1 MVLEGNYE
9 VLDEWIS
16 YSVTFGRGK
25 YKWVDRRSL
34 ITNRYCQWVITENR
48 NKMEN
53 FMYFSEKLILPI
65 RKDLVKQSKGP
76 IGSSTEIKQE
86 DVNIFTINIFNE
98 FNISENIATSDS
110 DLGFPED
117 YVTKRQEWT
126 PSLGDLAGLVVRPLA
141 THMRS
146 HSDGCR
152 AINISNVSLKKQ
164 SVDSPL
170 PLTPGES
177 FSNASKKV
185 DVYTQTRDED
195 ADVDTSKK
203 DANTFHKLSSNNLD
217 NYISFTPNTLF
228 EAVKNLKESMTKY
241 RTDRNRLTSDRLESA
256 SDLNILCRKKKESP
270 SESGS
275 ICSAGPEAIHRLKGD
290 KLWVVLNVVSLG
302 IAFMILSTAFD
313 GTVDLQSSMN
323 AGQGLGTIS
332 LTSMYI
338 ISVLSNLCL
347 PMVIIR
353 KVGCKRTV
361 AVCFLA
367 YIPFIIAQ
375 MDATYYTLIPGAI
388 LIGIA
393 LGPIYCAACTYLKV
407 LAQVFSRPDVSTSN
421 TLVVRFLA
429 VFYMFI
435 NLSQVW
441 GNVVSAFVLSREATY
456 NSSVEMTVSR
466 ICGANFCPNN
476 DAANEADPN
485 LWRPSKY
492 EVHTIIKIYLSCTV
506 IAFFIVLF
514 GVSSLSNFVLK
525 LILIESNV
533 DLSIL
538 PTCPDQY
545 LSLPLPLLSRY
556 RTEEDCGISAFD
568 LLTSTVKMVKERNQL
583 LLIPISLW
591 LGTHKAF
598 IEEEFTEAFVA
609 CAWGMGGIGNVMITY
624 SVTTVLA
631 AVVAGSTAHWVD
643 RAPVLSAATLLHAS
657 VVVAMLLWQPETT
670 HKFIFFAM
678 AMLWAV
684 TGSVWLVHLT
694 GEGDVSRWD
703 EDTVI
708 EGVRGFI
715 FQTMCANIFPGR
727 EEAAFSNLR
736 LWEALGFVIASGYSH
751 QVCMRHKLYF
761 QLGFVL
767 TGTLCYLILEV
778 VLHRQKKKWT
788 LRSPLR
794 DVQLLISQCEE
805 N

>member
-1 MVLEGNYE
+1 MSRQG
-9 VLDEWIS
+9 
-16 YSVTFGRGK
+16 
-25 YKWVDRRSL
+25 
-34 ITNRYCQWVITENR
+34 
-48 NKMEN
+48 
-53 FMYFSEKLILPI
+53 LPI
-65 RKDLVKQSKGP
+65 
-76 IGSSTEIKQE
+76 
-86 DVNIFTINIFNE
+86 
-98 FNISENIATSDS
+98 SDQ
-110 DLGFPED
+110 G
-117 YVTKRQEWT
+117 
-126 PSLGDLAGLVVRPLA
+126 RPP
-141 THMRS
+141 R
-146 HSDGCR
+146 
-152 AINISNVSLKKQ
+152 
-164 SVDSPL
+164 
-170 PLTPGES
+170 
-177 FSNASKKV
+177 
-185 DVYTQTRDED
+185 
-195 ADVDTSKK
+195 
-203 DANTFHKLSSNNLD
+203 
-217 NYISFTPNTLF
+217 
-228 EAVKNLKESMTKY
+228 
-241 RTDRNRLTSDRLESA
+241 
-256 SDLNILCRKKKESP
+256 
-270 SESGS
+270 
-275 ICSAGPEAIHRLKGD
+275 
-290 KLWVVLNVVSLG
+290 
-302 IAFMILSTAFD
+302 
-313 GTVDLQSSMN
+313 
-323 AGQGLGTIS
+323 
-332 LTSMYI
+332 
-338 ISVLSNLCL
+338 
-347 PMVIIR
+347 R

-407 LAQVFSRPDVSTSN
+407 LAQVFSRPDESTSN

-441 GNVVSAFVLSREATY
+441 GNVVSAFGNSSQNILSREAPY

-466 ICGANFCPNN
+466 ICGANFCPN

-492 EVHTIIKIYLSCTV
+492 EVDTIIKIYLSCTV
-506 IAFFIVLF
+506 IAFFIVMF
-514 GVSSLSNFVLK
+514 GVSSLSK
-525 LILIESNV
+525 
-533 DLSIL
+533 IL
-538 PTCPDQY
+538 PTCVDQY
-545 LSLPLPLLSRY
+545 LSAPVLSRY
-556 RTEEDCGISAFD
+556 RTEQDCGISAFD

-643 RAPVLSAATLLHAS
+643 RAPVLSAATLLHTS
-657 VVVAMLLWQPETT
+657 VVVAMLLWRPETT

-694 GEGDVSRWD
+694 A
-703 EDTVI
+703 
-708 EGVRGFI
+708 
-715 FQTMCANIFPGR
+715 MCGNIFPGR

-767 TGTLCYLILEV
+767 TGSLCYLILEV
-778 VLHRQKKKWT
+778 ALYKQKKKWT
-788 LRSPLR
+788 LRL
-794 DVQLLISQCEE
+794 

>member
-1 MVLEGNYE
+1 
-9 VLDEWIS
+9 
-16 YSVTFGRGK
+16 
-25 YKWVDRRSL
+25 
-34 ITNRYCQWVITENR
+34 
-48 NKMEN
+48 MEN

-76 IGSSTEIKQE
+76 IGSSTEIKQ

-514 GVSSLSNFVLK
+514 GVSSLSK
-525 LILIESNV
+525 
-533 DLSIL
+533 
-538 PTCPDQY
+538 
-545 LSLPLPLLSRY
+545 Y

-624 SVTTVLA
+624 SVTTV
-631 AVVAGSTAHWVD
+631 WVD

-694 GEGDVSRWD
+694 A
-703 EDTVI
+703 
-708 EGVRGFI
+708 
-715 FQTMCANIFPGR
+715 MCGNIFPGR

-788 LRSPLR
+788 LSL
-794 DVQLLISQCEE
+794 VYCESSALDCAVTE
-805 N
+805 AGLETVVEDDDA

>member
-16 YSVTFGRGK
+16 YSVTFGRDK
-25 YKWVDRRSL
+25 YMWVDKCSP
-34 ITNRYCQWVITENR
+34 ITNRSCQWTTTESK

-53 FMYFSEKLILPI
+53 FEYFSEKLILPI
-65 RKDLVKQSKGP
+65 RKDLVKRSKGP

-86 DVNIFTINIFNE
+86 DGNIFTINIFNE
-98 FNISENIATSDS
+98 FNISETIATSDS
-110 DLGFPED
+110 DLRLPED
-117 YVTKRQEWT
+117 HATKCQEWT
-126 PSLGDLAGLVVRPLA
+126 PSLGDLNGLVVRPLA
-141 THMRS
+141 MHMRS

-152 AINISNVSLKKQ
+152 TININTVSLKKQ
-164 SVDSPL
+164 SVDSSL

-177 FSNASKKV
+177 SSKASKKV
-185 DVYTQTRDED
+185 DVYTQTRDKD
-195 ADVDTSKK
+195 AD
-203 DANTFHKLSSNNLD
+203 TFNKLSINNLD
-217 NYISFTPNTLF
+217 ISLTPNTLF
-228 EAVKNLKESMTKY
+228 EAVKNFKEGMNKY

-256 SDLNILCRKKKESP
+256 SDLNILCRKRKESP

-407 LAQVFSRPDVSTSN
+407 LAQVFSRPDESTSN

-441 GNVVSAFVLSREATY
+441 GNVVSAFVLSREAPY
-456 NSSVEMTVSR
+456 NSSVEMTISR
-466 ICGANFCPNN
+466 ICGANFCPN

-492 EVHTIIKIYLSCTV
+492 EVDTIIKIYLSCTV
-506 IAFFIVLF
+506 IAFFIVMF
-514 GVSSLSNFVLK
+514 GVSSLSK
-525 LILIESNV
+525 
-533 DLSIL
+533 
-538 PTCPDQY
+538 
-545 LSLPLPLLSRY
+545 Y

-643 RAPVLSAATLLHAS
+643 RAPVLITATLLHAS

-694 GEGDVSRWD
+694 A
-703 EDTVI
+703 
-708 EGVRGFI
+708 
-715 FQTMCANIFPGR
+715 MCGNIFPGR

-778 VLHRQKKKWT
+778 VLHKQKKKWT
-788 LRSPLR
+788 LSSSSATLLLR
-794 DVQLLISQCEE
+794 AHPAGSQLTSLSSVPDLVSVGVQPNLHQVTQIPGTPDQDSNHDLSVMGSLVYCESSALDHTATE
-805 N
+805 VGLGTVDDDA

>member
-1 MVLEGNYE
+1 
-9 VLDEWIS
+9 
-16 YSVTFGRGK
+16 
-25 YKWVDRRSL
+25 
-34 ITNRYCQWVITENR
+34 
-48 NKMEN
+48 MEN
-53 FMYFSEKLILPI
+53 FKYFSEKLILPI
-65 RKDLVKQSKGP
+65 RKDLVKQSKGS
-76 IGSSTEIKQE
+76 IGSSTELKQE
-86 DVNIFTINIFNE
+86 DVKIFTINIFNE
-98 FNISENIATSDS
+98 FNISENIAASDS

-117 YVTKRQEWT
+117 HETKRQEWT

-146 HSDGCR
+146 HSDGFR

-177 FSNASKKV
+177 SSKASKKV
-185 DVYTQTRDED
+185 DVCTQTRDED
-195 ADVDTSKK
+195 ADADTSKQ

-256 SDLNILCRKKKESP
+256 SDLNILCRKRKESP

-441 GNVVSAFVLSREATY
+441 GNVVSAFGNSSQNSSHLTDINLLDLPTCSPSRWSNVLSREATY

-492 EVHTIIKIYLSCTV
+492 EVDTIIKIYLSCTV
-506 IAFFIVLF
+506 IAFLHRAVRSVF
-514 GVSSLSNFVLK
+514 S
-525 LILIESNV
+525 
-533 DLSIL
+533 
-538 PTCPDQY
+538 Y
-545 LSLPLPLLSRY
+545 
-556 RTEEDCGISAFD
+556 
-568 LLTSTVKMVKERNQL
+568 TVKMVKERNQL

-643 RAPVLSAATLLHAS
+643 RASVLSAATLLHAS

-694 GEGDVSRWD
+694 A
-703 EDTVI
+703 
-708 EGVRGFI
+708 
-715 FQTMCANIFPGR
+715 MCGNIFPGR

-788 LRSPLR
+788 LSL
-794 DVQLLISQCEE
+794 VYCESSALDCAATE
-805 N
+805 AGLETVVEDDDA